1 MNHSI
6 TIGIINEGESPR
18 LERRDAAANRQLL
31 LDTARQLF
39 AEQGVAN
46 VHMADIAQA
55 AGVGKG
61 TLYRRFAHKG
71 ELCLNLLND
80 ELQQFQNTTLA
91 ELRQK
96 TAAGRSYLEQLDY
109 FLDGLVGFVVDNLPL
124 MCEIANV
131 PAAADNI
138 QDINRPHF
146 WQEMTVRALLRQ
158 ASIHY
163 QLNPQIDLDYT
174 ASAFIALLDA
184 RIIRFQVYNQGF
196 TKEQISRGLRQLID
210 GIT

>member
-6 TIGIINEGESPR
+6 TIGIFNEGEQPR
-18 LERRDAAANRQLL
+18 SERRDAAANRQLL

-46 VHMADIAQA
+46 VHMAEIAQA

-80 ELQQFQNTTLA
+80 ELQQFQNNTLA
-91 ELRQK
+91 ELRHK
-96 TAAGRSYLEQLDY
+96 TAAGQGYIAQLDY
-109 FLDGLVGFVVDNLPL
+109 FLDCLVGFVVDNLPL
-124 MCEIANV
+124 MCEIANAPT
-131 PAAADNI
+131 PADSLH
-138 QDINRPHF
+138 DINRPHF
-146 WQEMTVRALLRQ
+146 WQEMTVRALLQR
-158 ASIHY
+158 AGEKRE
-163 QLNPQIDLDYT
+163 LKPEVDLAYT

-184 RIIRFQVYNQGF
+184 RIIRFQVYAQGF
-196 TKEQISRGLRQLID
+196 TKEQISQGLRQLID

>member
-6 TIGIINEGESPR
+6 TIGIVNEGEAPR

-39 AEQGVAN
+39 AEQGVTN

-80 ELQQFQNTTLA
+80 ELQQFQNNTLA

-124 MCEIANV
+124 MCEIANA

-158 ASIHY
+158 ASTHH